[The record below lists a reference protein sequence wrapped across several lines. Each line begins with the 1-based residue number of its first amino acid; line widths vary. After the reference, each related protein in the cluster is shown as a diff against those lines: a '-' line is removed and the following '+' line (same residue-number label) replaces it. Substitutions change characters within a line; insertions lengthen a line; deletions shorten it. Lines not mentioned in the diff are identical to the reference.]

1 MSTGWERPQLNV
13 KVKMISMLYTFVILI
28 FIQSNIGEGAL
39 NRGKGEKGPPQKKEE
54 VITVLAKAGDDI
66 KITCPVEGDPLP
78 IVEWSKV
85 YTFL

>member
-1 MSTGWERPQLNV
+1 
-13 KVKMISMLYTFVILI
+13 MISMLYTFVILI